1 MLDLFGDL
9 KIALRRLIRQ
19 PGLSLMVVGMLGL
32 GIGGNTAIF
41 SILNGLFIRPLP
53 FHDAERLVDLDETA
67 PKWNLEFLGI
77 SYPDFHA
84 WREQNR
90 VFDGMAVWDQE
101 SFNLSAQGAAE
112 RIEGAEV
119 TYDLAS
125 VLRIRPILGRDLR
138 AEDDRP
144 GAARVALL
152 GFSLW
157 QRTFG
162 GVPDVIG
169 KTLRLDSEAY
179 TVVGVLPPE
188 AVIPNDAQLW
198 IPLAADPHEHRGWF
212 LNGVGRLKEGITP
225 ERAREDLTR
234 VHRAMLEVRPANEIT
249 SPIVTPLRER
259 YLGDYRLLTSLL
271 QGAVG
276 VILLIACANAAGLM
290 LARGTGRSG
299 EVGVRAALGATRSRI
314 VRELMT
320 ESFVLSGCGGLLGLI
335 LADVGLTGLT
345 SVMPDQLPRWVS
357 FEVDSRFMLFCL
369 LITVVAAILSGLAPA
384 LQASRTNVHG
394 ALRRA
399 TAGSSAPTG
408 KRIGF
413 NALVVGEVA
422 LALVLLIGAA
432 LLVRAFLEV
441 QKVEKGFR
449 PDNVLTFRV
458 TLPPAK
464 YAEAERRVSFF
475 NELLERSR
483 ALPGVQAAGAITI
496 PPLGGHWGD
505 FFEIE
510 SARPSGPEEQD
521 PVTLVRVITPDYFQA
536 MGVTLVSGRPFTE
549 HDGRTEGAPIVIVNE
564 TFVRTFWPDAD
575 PLGKRIRYREEGSP
589 WFTVVGVTRDVKHY
603 GLDAKMRPGV
613 YVPYLQTPVRT
624 MAVALRSASDPT
636 SLVSPVREIVRGM
649 DADLPIH
656 EVATMSQRLDES
668 LRIRRSY
675 SSLFGLFAAV
685 ALVLACG
692 GVYGVIS
699 HAVNQRTHEIGIR
712 MALGAREGQVLRQV
726 LGRGLVLVSVGV
738 LLGLVGAFWAS
749 GLLETFLF
757 GVSGSDPITYVVVTL
772 LLTGVAFVAMLL
784 PARRAARIDPNRAL
798 HVE

>member
-9 KIALRRLIRQ
+9 KIACRRLIRQ

-101 SFNLSAQGAAE
+101 SFNLSAQETAE
-112 RIEGAEV
+112 RIEGAQV

-125 VLRIRPILGRDLR
+125 VLGIQPILGRDLR

-152 GFSLW
+152 GFGLW

-188 AVIPNDAQLW
+188 AVIPDDAQLW
-198 IPLAADPHEHRGWF
+198 IPLAADPYEHRGWF

-225 ERAREDLTR
+225 DRAREDLTR
-234 VHRAMLEVRPANEIT
+234 VHRAMVEVRPANEIT

-299 EVGVRAALGATRSRI
+299 EIGVRAALGATRSRI

-399 TAGSSAPTG
+399 TAGSSGPTG

-432 LLVRAFLEV
+432 LLVRAFLQV
-441 QKVEKGFR
+441 QKVETGFR

-458 TLPPAK
+458 TLPSAK
-464 YAEAERRVSFF
+464 YAKADQRVSFF
-475 NELLERSR
+475 NDLLERSR
-483 ALPGVQAAGAITI
+483 ALPGVQAAGAITS

-505 FFEIE
+505 FFEVE
-510 SARPSGPEEQD
+510 SARPLGPDEQD

-549 HDGRTEGAPIVIVNE
+549 HDGRAEGAPIVIVNE

-649 DADLPIH
+649 DADLPVH

-726 LGRGLVLVSVGV
+726 LGRGLVLVSAGV

-772 LLTGVAFVAMLL
+772 LLTAVAFVAMLL